1 MTVVE
6 TEIQEITEDERVA
19 RWRLDQLVRAGYDE
33 TAALVLADLVHV
45 DLHLAVDIV
54 RHGCP
59 SDTALRILL

>member
-54 RHGCP
+54 RQGCP

>member
-6 TEIQEITEDERVA
+6 TQMHRSEDERVA
-19 RWRLDQLVRAGYDE
+19 HWRLEQLQRAGYDE

-45 DLHLAVDIV
+45 DLHEAIDLV
-54 RHGCP
+54 RNGCP